1 MNRLW
6 PVTLERGGVRLR
18 PLSMRDRHAWQAVRA
33 RNADWLRPWDAT
45 LPPGASD
52 AATTFRGM
60 VRTLRSGAR
69 AGTTLPFALD
79 LDGKFRGQVTVGAV
93 HFGSLRGAHI
103 GYWIDRDV
111 AGRGVMPMA
120 VALATDHCLAS
131 GLHRIEINIRPE
143 NGPSIRVVEKLGFRY
158 EGLRERYLHIDGD
171 WRDHV
176 SYALTAEELQESLAD
191 RFVRRFGE
199 PTATRGGTRRANPGS
214 D

>member
-6 PVTLERGGVRLR
+6 PTTLNRDGIRLR
-18 PLSMRDRHAWQAVRA
+18 PLAYRDRHAWQDVRS
-33 RNADWLRPWDAT
+33 RNGQWLKQWDAT
-45 LPPGASD
+45 LPPGAND

-60 VRTLRSGAR
+60 VRSLRAAAK

-79 LDGKFRGQVTVGAV
+79 VDGRFRGQVTVGGL
-93 HFGSLRGAHI
+93 HLGSLRGAHV
-103 GYWIDRDV
+103 GYWIDEEA

-120 VALATDHCLAS
+120 VAMACDHCFAS

-143 NGPSIRVVEKLGFRY
+143 NRPSIRVVEKLGFRY

-176 SYALTAEELQESLAD
+176 SYALTVEELSEPLAD
-191 RFVRRFGE
+191 VFIRRYGQ
-199 PTATRGGTRRANPGS
+199 PRNSTQGTRRANPGS
-214 D
+214 G